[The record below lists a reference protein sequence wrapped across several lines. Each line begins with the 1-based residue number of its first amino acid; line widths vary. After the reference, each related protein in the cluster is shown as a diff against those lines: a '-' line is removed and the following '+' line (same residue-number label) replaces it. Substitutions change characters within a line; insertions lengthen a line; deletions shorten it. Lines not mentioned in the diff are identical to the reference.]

1 MEIPLSVSIITL
13 NEERN
18 LERCLRSVADL
29 ASEIVVVD
37 SGSSDATEEI
47 ARRYGARFFS
57 KQWLGNVAQNQ
68 FSFDQCKQP
77 WVLSIDADE
86 ALSATLCD
94 SIRQVMAAPQDGCD
108 GWLINRRT
116 RYLGR
121 WMWHVWYPERRL
133 RLVRRE
139 SSKWVGPDPHG
150 HLEVSGPVCKLNGD
164 LLHYTYRDLD
174 DQLAKLISYARTTS
188 AVKYS
193 KGVRMNPFKLLLSP
207 WLRFLRDMI
216 LKSAW
221 KDGYRGIMIAYAGA
235 FSSFMKQAY
244 LYELECRERETDHD
258 PQ

>member
-1 MEIPLSVSIITL
+1 MAFPLSVSIVTR

-47 ARRYGARFFS
+47 AKRYGARFFS
-57 KQWLGNVAQNQ
+57 NPWHGYVAQKE
-68 FSFDQCKQP
+68 FSFNQCVQP

-94 SIRQVMAAPQDGCD
+94 SIRQVMAAPPDDCD
-108 GWLINRRT
+108 GWLVNRRT
-116 RYLGR
+116 QYLGR
-121 WMWHVWYPERRL
+121 WIWHVWYPEWIL
-133 RLVRRE
+133 RLVRRGA
-139 SSKWVGPDPHG
+139 SKWVGLDPHA
-150 HLEVSGPVCKLNGD
+150 HMEVSSRVSKLDGD

-174 DQLAKLISYARTTS
+174 DQFAKLASYAQTTS
-188 AVKYS
+188 SGKYS
-193 KGVRMNPFKLLLSP
+193 KGVRMSPVKLLFSP
-207 WLRFLRDMI
+207 WLRFLRDLI

-221 KDGYRGIMIAYAGA
+221 RDGYRGVMIAYAGA

-244 LYELECRERETDHD
+244 LYELECRERERDHE
-258 PQ
+258 